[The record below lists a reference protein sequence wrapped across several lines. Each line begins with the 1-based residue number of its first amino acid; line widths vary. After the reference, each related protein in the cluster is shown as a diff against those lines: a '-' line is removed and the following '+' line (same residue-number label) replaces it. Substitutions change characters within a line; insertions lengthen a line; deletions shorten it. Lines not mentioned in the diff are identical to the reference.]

1 MGIMTLF
8 IICNI
13 MNVIIQTVKS
23 ICTIRCGKV
32 LAAVINAIAYGYYT
46 YIVVLTMCELSLL
59 VKIVIVG
66 LCNLVGV
73 YLVKFFEEKKKKDRL
88 WKIELTSDLEVSGKI
103 KKFLTDKEIP
113 FTMTPTENL
122 KKEFVLFNVF
132 CYSQK
137 ESVLVKKIIEM
148 YEIKYFV
155 TEAKSL

>member
-8 IICNI
+8 IICNVI
-13 MNVIIQTVKS
+13 NVIIQTVKS
-23 ICTIRCGKV
+23 ICTIRCGKI

-73 YLVKFFEEKKKKDRL
+73 YLVKFFEEKKKKDKL
-88 WKIELTSDLEVSGKI
+88 WKIELTSDLGVSEKI
-103 KKFLTDKEIP
+103 KKFLTDKNIP

-137 ESVLVKKIIEM
+137 ESILIKKIIEM

-155 TEAKSL
+155 TESKSL

>member
-1 MGIMTLF
+1 MGIMALF
-8 IICNI
+8 IICNVI
-13 MNVIIQTVKS
+13 NVIIQTIKS
-23 ICTIRCGKV
+23 ICTIQCGKT

-46 YIVVLTMCELSLL
+46 YIVVLTMCDLSLL
-59 VKIVIVG
+59 VKIVTVG
-66 LCNLVGV
+66 LCNLIGV

-88 WKIELTSDLEVSGKI
+88 WKIELTSDLGVSEKI
-103 KKFLTDKEIP
+103 KKFLTDKNIP

-137 ESVLVKKIIEM
+137 ESILVKKIIEM

-155 TEAKSL
+155 TESKSL